1 MENSLIAS
9 IGAVV
14 FGGGAVAIFWRPVSA
29 ALTSLVT
36 NNRAGGEIITYY
48 KEQVVLLK
56 QTNDE
61 LRAEN
66 NLLRERR
73 EADLQRI
80 SHLESDIR
88 IIKNSLRILIAMTQ
102 AEPDGQLRGQVTSM
116 LEKLE
121 GGNHES

>member
-9 IGAVV
+9 IGALG
-14 FGGGAVAIFWRPVSA
+14 FGSVAVAIFWRPVSA

-102 AEPDGQLRGQVTSM
+102 AEPDGQLRGQVNSM

-121 GGNHES
+121 GGNNED

>member
-29 ALTSLVT
+29 ALASLVT

-73 EADLQRI
+73 ESDLQRI

-102 AEPDGQLRGQVTSM
+102 AEPDGQLRGQVNSM

>member
-29 ALTSLVT
+29 ALASLVT

-102 AEPDGQLRGQVTSM
+102 AEPDGQLRGQVNSM

>member
-9 IGAVV
+9 IGALG
-14 FGGGAVAIFWRPVSA
+14 FGSVAVAIFWRPVSA

-102 AEPDGQLRGQVTSM
+102 AEPDGQLRGQVNSM

>member
-121 GGNHES
+121 GGNNED

>member
-102 AEPDGQLRGQVTSM
+102 AEPDGQLRGQVNSM

>member
-9 IGAVV
+9 IGALG
-14 FGGGAVAIFWRPVSA
+14 FGSVAVAIFWKPVSA

-36 NNRAGGEIITYY
+36 NNRAGGEIITSY

-56 QTNDE
+56 EANDQ

-66 NLLRERR
+66 NTLRERR

-88 IIKNSLRILIAMTQ
+88 LIKNSLRILIAMTQ

-121 GGNHES
+121 GGNNED